1 MRAAREL
8 QPGTQNM
15 KWPYTTKEWGWGWIL
30 VALVPFAYALIT
42 NSPAYVFLSLLY
54 LLLGTLGYP
63 ALMRMWNSRR
73 KA

>member
-1 MRAAREL
+1 
-8 QPGTQNM
+8 M
-15 KWPYTTKEWGWGWIL
+15 KWPYPTKEWGWGWIL
-30 VALVPFAYALIT
+30 VGLVPFAYALIT

-63 ALMRMWNSRR
+63 ALMRMWNARR

>member
-8 QPGTQNM
+8 QPGTQDM
-15 KWPYTTKEWGWGWIL
+15 KWPYPTKEWGWGWIL